1 MTFNKVITIILAASA
16 ILSVQVY
23 GQNTTTQP
31 TLSPDTFA
39 TINGEPV
46 LKSDF
51 YTRLE
56 NVPITTQNGP
66 IPAGVKAA
74 EDLFNETL
82 VLQYAKNNGAAA
94 TDAQIQAKLD
104 FFKKQAGGNM
114 DMFLMQTGMTLDQ
127 LKQKLIVQQS
137 FVNVLTKNIVIT
149 DADVKKSYDAALK
162 APHSPYKTADEAEIS
177 IIVATDQAKSKKA
190 YQKLQ
195 SGSDFVKV
203 ATELSEAP
211 AGKTAKGNK
220 ALITEGTPGIPDDIF
235 KAAWNLEKGKYTS
248 PVKASDKKWYIAKL
262 GDKKPGVK
270 TPFEDVKE
278 LLREQMAVEKAGAN
292 ASAMTAFQ
300 QFVKDSKITA
310 GSHNYQSIADG
321 IKAQAAA
328 GLEKIPAN
336 AGNPK

>member
-1 MTFNKVITIILAASA
+1 MTFKKVITIILAMSA
-16 ILSVQVY
+16 ILSMQVY
-23 GQNTTTQP
+23 AQDAPVQP

-46 LKSDF
+46 AKSDF

-114 DMFLMQTGMTLDQ
+114 DMFLMQTGMSLDQ
-127 LKQKLIVQQS
+127 LKQKLTVQQS
-137 FVNVLTKNIVIT
+137 FVNVLTKNIVIS
-149 DADVKKSYDAALK
+149 DEDVKKNYDAALK
-162 APHSPYKTADEAEIS
+162 APRSPYKAPDEAELS
-177 IIVATDQAKSKKA
+177 IIVVADAVKAKKA

-195 SGSDFVKV
+195 TGADFVKV
-203 ATELSEAP
+203 ATQFSEAP

-220 ALITEGTPGIPDDIF
+220 ALITEGTPGVPDDIF
-235 KAAWNLEKGKYTS
+235 KAAWKLEKGKYTNTL
-248 PVKASDKKWYIAKL
+248 KASDKKWYIAKM
-262 GDKKPGVK
+262 GDKKPGTK

-278 LLREQMAVEKAGAN
+278 LLKEQMAVEKAGAN
-292 ASAMTAFQ
+292 ASVMTAFQ

-310 GSHNYQSIADG
+310 GTRNYQSIADG

-328 GLEKIPAN
+328 GLEKIPTN
-336 AGNPK
+336 AGNPQ